1 MTQNIS
7 NSTSDNRPLSP
18 HLGVYRPQISS
29 TLSILHRI
37 TGFALFIGVLLMTWW
52 VVGSVYAAFN
62 NDNDSVWNLFDS
74 IIGRVFLF
82 GWTLAFYYHL
92 FNGLRHLYWDTGRGF
107 ALRSVDLSGIT
118 VLVATLVF
126 SVGSWV
132 IAYL

>member
-7 NSTSDNRPLSP
+7 PSSSDNRPLSP
-18 HLGVYRPQISS
+18 HLSVYRPQISS

-62 NDNDSVWNLFDS
+62 SDQDSVWNIFDS

-82 GWTLAFYYHL
+82 GWTVAFYYHL

-107 ALRSVDLSGIT
+107 TLRSVDLSGIT
-118 VLVATLVF
+118 VLLATLVF